1 MINTNRKTL
10 IKEVYEEM
18 MKTAT
23 KEKVELWAN
32 VGKHVSVLTTINK
45 KTLSEVVKIF
55 SEQYEAAAVE
65 MGVKVE
71 DVISGKHSNYGNSYV
86 SFREETDEEF
96 SERIRYEAE
105 RKVME
110 EEISTENKRKT
121 EEARVNRIF
130 KLKAELDELTKT
142 ELK

>member
-10 IKEVYEEM
+10 IKEVYDEM
-18 MKTAT
+18 IKTAT

-32 VGKHVSVLTTINK
+32 VGKHMSVLSTINK
-45 KTLSEVVKIF
+45 KTLTEAVKILT
-55 SEQYEAAAVE
+55 EQYEAAALE

-71 DVISGKHSNYGNSYV
+71 DVKLEKRSDYGNHYI

-96 SERIRYEAE
+96 SIRIKREAE

-110 EEISTENKRKT
+110 EEISAENKRKT

-130 KLKAELDELTKT
+130 KLQAELQELTKT

>member
-1 MINTNRKTL
+1 MINAKRKTL
-10 IKEVYEEM
+10 IKEVYDEM

-32 VGKHVSVLTTINK
+32 VGKHISVLSTINK
-45 KTLSEVVKIF
+45 KTLTEAVKILT
-55 SEQYEAAAVE
+55 EQYEAAAVE

-71 DVISGKHSNYGNSYV
+71 DVKLEKRSDYGNHYI

-96 SERIRYEAE
+96 SKRIRNKAE

-110 EEISTENKRKT
+110 EEISAENKRKA

-130 KLKAELDELTKT
+130 KLQAELQELTKT

>member
-1 MINTNRKTL
+1 MINTKRKTL
-10 IKEVYEEM
+10 IKEVYDEM
-18 MKTAT
+18 IKTAT

-32 VGKHVSVLTTINK
+32 VGKHMSVLSTINK
-45 KTLSEVVKIF
+45 KTLTEAVKILT
-55 SEQYEAAAVE
+55 EQYEAAALE

-71 DVISGKHSNYGNSYV
+71 DVKLEKRSDYGNHYI

-96 SERIRYEAE
+96 SIRIKREAE

-110 EEISTENKRKT
+110 EEISAENKRKT
-121 EEARVNRIF
+121 EEARVNRIC
-130 KLKAELDELTKT
+130 KLQAELQELTKT